1 MKNIFIAVF
10 GLFSLFASAQMTIKK
25 LDGTIINDGD
35 VFTFDVAEEP
45 GSYLGIKIYN
55 SSEDIIN
62 VKVKV
67 VSITNADGTNV
78 QLCLGDVCLNTIA
91 VGSSYPPNFPAMID
105 GNSENGNFDHFLNL
119 NPGINPSLPSTYV
132 FKFYQ
137 INASGTEIGNSVT
150 FSYRYASA
158 LGVSN
163 FGQLEQSGV
172 TLKSNVVSTELELV
186 TTKSIQYTLYD
197 INGKALLS
205 QNAGIGNHTIDIS
218 NFNTG
223 VYVFSFQNNEGQKE
237 SIRIIKK

>member
-1 MKNIFIAVF
+1 MKKIFIAVI
-10 GLFSLFASAQMTIKK
+10 GLLSLFASAQISLKK
-25 LDGTIINDGD
+25 LDGTPINDGD
-35 VFTFDVAEEP
+35 LLTFDVAEEP

-55 SSEDIIN
+55 SSADIIN
-62 VKVKV
+62 VKAKV
-67 VSITNADGTNV
+67 VSISNADGTNV
-78 QLCLGDVCLNTIA
+78 QLCLGDVCLGTIVA
-91 VGSSYPPNFPAMID
+91 GNSYPPNFPAMID

-119 NPGINPSLPSTYV
+119 NSGINSSLPVTYA

-137 INASGTEIGNSVT
+137 LDASGAEIGNSVS

-172 TLKSNVVSTELELV
+172 SLKSNVVSNELELV
-186 TTKSIQYTLYD
+186 TTKSIQYTLFD

-223 VYVFSFQNNEGQKE
+223 VYVFFFQNNEGQKE
-237 SIRIIKK
+237 SIRVIKK